1 MQSNPENRTE
11 NASINST
18 KLPTATQ
25 TIITNITLDD
35 VIKELLAAQERLA
48 LYRYNLTDA
57 KRRIPNNLLFIIDP
71 NYPST
76 SEQTPAQAR
85 KIMIARHQLIP
96 AEEAVIKFNL
106 SPSGSQPVGDQV
118 YLYIFLNKSASTNE
132 IDSYVTNVTDREEKM
147 HVAVAWVDLNNLVKL
162 MSVRNVD
169 HIRVVEPPGTDT
181 LI

>member
-1 MQSNPENRTE
+1 MIIIVGGVLVAGCVMQSNPENRTE

-35 VIKELLAAQERLA
+35 VTKELLASQERLA

-76 SEQTPAQAR
+76 SEQTPEQAR
-85 KIMIARHQLIP
+85 KL
-96 AEEAVIKFNL
+96 
-106 SPSGSQPVGDQV
+106 
-118 YLYIFLNKSASTNE
+118 
-132 IDSYVTNVTDREEKM
+132 
-147 HVAVAWVDLNNLVKL
+147 
-162 MSVRNVD
+162 
-169 HIRVVEPPGTDT
+169 
-181 LI
+181 